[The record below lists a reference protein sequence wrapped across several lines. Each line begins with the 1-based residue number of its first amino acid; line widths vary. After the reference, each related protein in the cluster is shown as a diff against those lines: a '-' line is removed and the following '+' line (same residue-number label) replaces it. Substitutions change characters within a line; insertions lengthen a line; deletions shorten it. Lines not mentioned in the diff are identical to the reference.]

1 MDVWLTFLEIVEEH
15 WNVIVHN
22 LYLFLALGLIE
33 GVILWQIWKRRY
45 GDKLKELP
53 NLTKIQDDLRQARED
68 NFRLSEENRGLRAD
82 NDGLKAEIV
91 ALKTDRE
98 VVEAM
103 KPTQTAD
110 TLGKRM
116 SEALKS

>member
-1 MDVWLTFLEIVEEH
+1 MEVWLTFLEIVKEN
-15 WNVIVHN
+15 WKVIVHN
-22 LYLFLALGLIE
+22 LFLFLALGLIE
-33 GVILWQIWKRRY
+33 GVVLWRVWKRRY

-68 NFRLSEENRGLRAD
+68 NFRLSGENQSLRTENNNLRA
-82 NDGLKAEIV
+82 EV
-91 ALKTDRE
+91 SALQTDRE

-103 KPTQTAD
+103 KPAQTAD